1 MSDADDSPDDDTP
14 EFRSP
19 KRCLARSFRLSRDR
33 WKLKASQRRQQI
45 KALQVKARDLEVS
58 RDLWKAKALHLE
70 AQLAERLG
78 VVPPPEEGEP
88 TLGQAPDHGRP
99 ADHAPQAAPPG
110 DCQTPPAGTASPHDP
125 QEVPPPKK
133 ARRARR

>member
-14 EFRSP
+14 QFRSP

-33 WKLKASQRRQQI
+33 WKLKATQRRQQI

-58 RDLWKAKALHLE
+58 RNLWKVKALHLE
-70 AQLAERLG
+70 AQLAELLG
-78 VVPPPEEGEP
+78 VVPPPDDEASG
-88 TLGQAPDHGRP
+88 LGQADQAPSP
-99 ADHAPQAAPPG
+99 ADRTPLALAAPP
-110 DCQTPPAGTASPHDP
+110 TAREDD
-125 QEVPPPKK
+125 PPKK